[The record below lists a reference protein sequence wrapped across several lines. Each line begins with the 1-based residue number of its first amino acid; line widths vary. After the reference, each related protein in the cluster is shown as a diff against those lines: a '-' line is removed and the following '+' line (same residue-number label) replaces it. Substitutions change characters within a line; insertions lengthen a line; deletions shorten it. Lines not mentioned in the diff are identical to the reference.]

1 MTQEQ
6 TIIRAKVGLP
16 EFAKQLGNVS
26 PACKMMGYS
35 RGSFYRFKE
44 LYDKGG
50 ENWRCRRSAAVGESK
65 PRAKCVFAAAEA
77 PHKLDTAAATTTA
90 ETSLYICPSCGCVD
104 RLMR

>member
-35 RGSFYRFKE
+35 RGSVYRFKE

-50 ENWRCRRSAAVGESK
+50 RKLALQEISRRG
-65 PRAKCVFAAAEA
+65 R
-77 PHKLDTAAATTTA
+77 D
-90 ETSLYICPSCGCVD
+90 
-104 RLMR
+104 